1 VCVCVFVS
9 VRVFVCVCVCLCVC
23 LRACIYI
30 FTDIHIR
37 IIRIGAIHMCI
48 IRIGATRMP
57 DVSAAGSGGNEAHS
71 LCVCVHVCV
80 CVCMC
85 VCLCVRVRLRAYVYI
100 FTHIHIRI
108 GAMPVPD
115 CGSVRQV
122 VAGMK
127 HTLFLDSE
135 GFLYAGGHNTFGQL
149 GFPGLSVC
157 IYEYTYGMCVHLR
170 K

>member
-1 VCVCVFVS
+1 MRMPHCGLVRQVVAGTKHTSCVCVYMCAC
-9 VRVFVCVCVCLCVC
+9 VCVCVC
-23 LRACIYI
+23 AC
-30 FTDIHIR
+30 
-37 IIRIGAIHMCI
+37 AC
-48 IRIGATRMP
+48 
-57 DVSAAGSGGNEAHS
+57 
-71 LCVCVHVCV
+71 VCV
-80 CVCMC
+80 CVRM
-85 VCLCVRVRLRAYVYI
+85 YN
-100 FTHIHIRI
+100 FTQIHIRI

-157 IYEYTYGMCVHLR
+157 IYEYTYVMCVHLR